1 MWRAVCLT
9 EKGQVSLQEV
19 GMRRAVLLAS
29 LIGVLIPVSAGA
41 QTAAA
46 ERGVKVYAES
56 KCAMC
61 HSVAGKGNAK
71 GILDDVGGKHS
82 ADEIRQWL
90 VEPDAMR
97 VKAHAERKPL
107 MKSYASLPKGDL
119 DALVAYLQTLKV
131 KK

>member
-1 MWRAVCLT
+1 
-9 EKGQVSLQEV
+9 
-19 GMRRAVLLAS
+19 MRRSALLVS
-29 LIGVLIPVSAGA
+29 LIGVMIPVSAGA

-46 ERGVKVYAES
+46 ERGMKVYAES
-56 KCAMC
+56 KCSMC

-71 GILDDVGGKHS
+71 GILDDVGARHS
-82 ADEIRQWL
+82 AEEIRQWL